1 MTSYDEVV
9 KDTEKRDEFD
19 IEVSIEFAHNEKK
32 IDEKEYL
39 ELLCLIRIAKGLN
52 NLATVSG
59 NYANFIANKK

>member
-1 MTSYDEVV
+1 MRCYDDV
-9 KDTEKRDEFD
+9 TRDVENREEFD
-19 IEVSIEFAHNEKK
+19 IEVSIEFAHDEKK

-52 NLATVSG
+52 DLTTVSG

>member
-1 MTSYDEVV
+1 MRTYDEVER
-9 KDTEKRDEFD
+9 DTERDEQA